1 METIQLKGI
10 QKTFQLGGETVR
22 ALDDISL
29 TVSRG
34 DFVAIIGT
42 SGSGKSTLMNIMGC
56 LDHADHGEYFL
67 EGVSVNQLDK
77 NALADIRNQKIGFV
91 FQGFNLLAR
100 TTALENVQLP
110 LIYRRG
116 KQIHDPQKK
125 AQKAL
130 DMVGLSDRMHHEPNQ
145 LSGGQQQRVA
155 IARALVT
162 DPAIILA
169 DEPSGNLDSR
179 TTEEILA
186 LFQQFNDDGITIVLV
201 THEMDVAEH
210 AKRVV
215 DVRDGRIIND
225 YEISH
230 RRYALGHNEI
240 PLCNPLKRKSPL

>member
-1 METIQLKGI
+1 METIQLKDI
-10 QKTFQLGGETVR
+10 KKTFHLGGEIVR
-22 ALDDISL
+22 ALDGITL

-34 DFVAIIGT
+34 DFVAVIGT
-42 SGSGKSTLMNIMGC
+42 SGSGKSTLMNILGC
-56 LDHADHGEYFL
+56 LDQADHGEYLL
-67 EGVSVNQLDK
+67 EGVPVNQLDK
-77 NALADIRNQKIGFV
+77 NALADIRNQRIGFV
-91 FQGFNLLAR
+91 FQGFNLLPR

-116 KQIHDPQKK
+116 NQVKNPVKK
-125 AQKAL
+125 AEKAL
-130 DMVGLSDRMHHEPNQ
+130 DMVGLADRMRHEPNQ

-186 LFQQFNDDGITIVLV
+186 LFQQLNDDGITIVLV

-230 RRYALGHNEI
+230 RRYAPGQ
-240 PLCNPLKRKSPL
+240 PAGCDRPVPSP